1 MPRTKSAMVDTVLGS
16 TERLNVHVCPGL
28 VKAAVS
34 GRLNPLSALPSPAP
48 FFGSECMS
56 SEHLGPFLTSAG
68 VAAKL
73 TANGK
78 RCAERTP
85 IEWAR
90 RWPGISI
97 KIGGSRLFPQRV
109 VTLLLAGIHFS
120 EIPARLRD
128 TNKPGFAR
136 WLCRFLVPEA
146 DRSTISMTY

>member
-1 MPRTKSAMVDTVLGS
+1 
-16 TERLNVHVCPGL
+16 
-28 VKAAVS
+28 
-34 GRLNPLSALPSPAP
+34 
-48 FFGSECMS
+48 MS

-68 VAAKL
+68 VAAEL

-78 RCAERTP
+78 RCSERTA

-128 TNKPGFAR
+128 INKYSADQPTGRRPAR
-136 WLCRFLVPEA
+136 RQLTGRRVSRA
-146 DRSTISMTY
+146 RR